1 MKLNNLDA
9 GEVAGKMVPGVTNHF
24 RTTAGYL
31 DSFKMLTWRSNKA
44 QHSEEVLIFKPLP
57 FTNGPQ
63 SSLCFIHKVY
73 LLTFSIALK
82 GH

>member
-1 MKLNNLDA
+1 MNVLDA
-9 GEVAGKMVPGVTNHF
+9 GEVAGMVPGVTNHF
-24 RTTAGYL
+24 RTIAGYL
-31 DSFKMLTWRSNKA
+31 DSFKMLIWRSKKA
-44 QHSEEVLIFKPLP
+44 QYSEEVLIFKPLP

-63 SSLCFIHKVY
+63 SSLSFFHMVY